1 MTYRDDF
8 IQDSPYSYSHC
19 FYLIV
24 SSEEY
29 FQINPQSEFPADFFD
44 PNQRFNVDSS
54 KTFIKCNG
62 PFPESISSLYSSRQ
76 GPYSFD
82 EMLQIINTPEWT
94 S

>member
-8 IQDSPYSYSHC
+8 IQGSPYSYSHC
-19 FYLIV
+19 TYLIM

-29 FQINPQSEFPADFFD
+29 FQFNPQSEFPADFFD
-44 PNQRFNVDSS
+44 SNQRFNVDNT
-54 KTFIKCNG
+54 KTFLKCNG
-62 PFPESISSLYSSRQ
+62 SFPGYISSLYSTKE

-82 EMLQIINTPEWT
+82 EMMLIINTPEWT

>member
-8 IQDSPYSYSHC
+8 EPNSPYSYSHC
-19 FYLIV
+19 TYLIV
-24 SSEEY
+24 STEEY
-29 FQINPQSEFPADFFD
+29 FVINPQSEFPPNFFD
-44 PNQRFNVDSS
+44 PNQRFNVDNT

-62 PFPESISSLYSSRQ
+62 SFPNEISSLYSTKE

>member
-1 MTYRDDF
+1 M
-8 IQDSPYSYSHC
+8 YS
-19 FYLIV
+19 IAK
-24 SSEEY
+24 SSVLLSIFAKVLSDTFLYEEY
-29 FQINPQSEFPADFFD
+29 FRINPQSEFPADFFD

-62 PFPESISSLYSSRQ
+62 AFPESISSLYSSRQ

>member
-19 FYLIV
+19 TYLIM

-29 FQINPQSEFPADFFD
+29 FQVNPQSEFPADFFNS
-44 PNQRFNVDSS
+44 NQRFNVDNT
-54 KTFIKCNG
+54 KTFLKCNG
-62 PFPESISSLYSSRQ
+62 PFPGYISSLYSTKE
-76 GPYSFD
+76 GPYSFS
-82 EMLQIINTPEWT
+82 EMMLIINTPEWT

>member
-1 MTYRDDF
+1 MTYREDF

-24 SSEEY
+24 SSAEY
-29 FQINPQSEFPADFFD
+29 FQVNPQSEFPSDFFD
-44 PNQRFNVDSS
+44 ANQRFNVDNS
-54 KTFIKCNG
+54 KIFIKCNG
-62 PFPESISSLYSSRQ
+62 PFPQTVLSSYSTKE
-76 GPYSFD
+76 GPYSFT

>member
-8 IQDSPYSYSHC
+8 IHDSRYSYSHC
-19 FYLIV
+19 TYLIV

-29 FQINPQSEFPADFFD
+29 FRINPQSEFPAGFFD
-44 PNQRFNVDSS
+44 SNQRFNVDNS

-62 PFPESISSLYSSRQ
+62 PFPNYLSSLYLTKE

>member
-8 IQDSPYSYSHC
+8 IQGSPYSYSHC
-19 FYLIV
+19 TYLIM

-29 FQINPQSEFPADFFD
+29 FQINPQSEFPANFFD
-44 PNQRFNVDSS
+44 SNQRFNVDNT
-54 KTFIKCNG
+54 KTFLKCNG
-62 PFPESISSLYSSRQ
+62 PFPKIISSLYSTKE

-82 EMLQIINTPEWT
+82 EMMLIINTPEWT